1 MPNNMLLETSR
12 SELKT
17 QCRALINRLMS
28 RRAPSWEAD
37 GQIPRSVWKQL
48 AQNGVFRLPKTGPDV
63 WRTSI
68 FLKELGF
75 FGYGGIR
82 SAIGVAAFMAPFYIE
97 KFGSS
102 ELRTKYLPA
111 IKNGN
116 CIAALAISEAGSGSD
131 LREIGCVGE
140 LEGTDFLVINGQ
152 KDFIANGRQAD
163 IFVTLVK
170 TDKSSQLRDLTV
182 SSFIVIDA
190 TSDCVDIEHIETMGW
205 KSADICKVR
214 FNHCHVGI
222 ENIVGRPNMAMIQLV
237 AALDFERLVA
247 GTMALG
253 GARRSIENLIDTATT
268 TTTKGK
274 QLGVNQAVSHTIANH
289 TSMLRMIEV
298 FSDSA
303 WELQADGKLDTSTA
317 TTLKLRATELEMAVA
332 QDLLRFNGSNGFRSD
347 GAPARFHRDAIA
359 GTIAAGPSELMR
371 DILYT
376 EECASRRNRSKTH
389 PVPAAPTVLMA
400 VAGE

>member
-1 MPNNMLLETSR
+1 MTNDMLLEVPRQEFKAQSR
-12 SELKT
+12 S
-17 QCRALINRLMS
+17 LINRLMLS
-28 RRAPSWEAD
+28 GAPSWESK

-48 AQNGVFRLPKTGPDV
+48 AKNGMFHLPVAGPEV
-63 WRTSI
+63 WRTSA

-102 ELRTKYLPA
+102 VLRTKYLPS
-111 IKNGN
+111 IKNGD

-131 LREIGCVGE
+131 LREIGCMGE
-140 LEGTDFLVINGQ
+140 LDGTDLLVINGQ

-170 TDKSSQLRDLTV
+170 TDKSTQLRDLTV
-182 SSFIVIDA
+182 SSFVVIDA
-190 TSDCVDIEHIETMGW
+190 KSDCVNVEPIDTMGW
-205 KSADICKVR
+205 KSADVCKVR
-214 FNHCHVGI
+214 FNNCYVSV
-222 ENIVGRPNMAMIQLV
+222 ENIIGRANMGIIQLV

-253 GARRSIENLIDTATT
+253 GARRSIENLIDTAVK

-274 QLGVNQAVSHTIANH
+274 PLGENQAVSHSIANH
-289 TSMLRMIEV
+289 ASMLNLIEV
-298 FSDSA
+298 FSNSA
-303 WELQADGKLDTSTA
+303 WELQADGKLDASTA

-371 DILYT
+371 DILFN
-376 EECASRRNRSKTH
+376 EVCSSKLQKNTTK
-389 PVPAAPTVLMA
+389 PIPAASPVLMA